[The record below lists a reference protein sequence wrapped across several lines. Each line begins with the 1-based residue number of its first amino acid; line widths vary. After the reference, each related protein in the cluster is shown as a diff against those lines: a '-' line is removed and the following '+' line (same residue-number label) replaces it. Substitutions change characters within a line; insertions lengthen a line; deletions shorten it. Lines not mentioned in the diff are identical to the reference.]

1 MKFVQD
7 IHIDVVIT
15 TSRGHLMQTF
25 TSKENET
32 VAQFMARVCEWVK
45 KECESFQ

>member
-1 MKFVQD
+1 MVRFVYD
-7 IHIDVVIT
+7 ININVMIT

-32 VAQFMARVCEWVK
+32 VTQFMARVCKWVK
-45 KECESFQ
+45 KEAE